1 MTKRMTFTPN
11 EMEQEFITTYKETY
25 GLEKPQEVLR
35 VGLAVLQE
43 DELVRAYDHAARRTR
58 LELNEGR
65 RELEATVEGREP
77 TRDEDSEAFEDDVA
91 TTRTPAPSHLEEDP
105 Q

>member
-11 EMEQEFITTYKETY
+11 DVEQEFITTYKQTY

-43 DELVRAYDHAARRTR
+43 DELVRAYDRAARRTR
-58 LELNEGR
+58 LEPGEGR

-91 TTRTPAPSHLEEDP
+91 RTQTPLPNHPEEDP

>member
-11 EMEQEFITTYKETY
+11 ELEQEFITTYKQTY

-43 DELVRAYDHAARRTR
+43 DELVRAYDRAARRTR
-58 LELNEGR
+58 LEPAEGR
-65 RELEATVEGREP
+65 RELEATLEGREP
-77 TRDEDSEAFEDDVA
+77 TRDEAREAFEDDVT
-91 TTRTPAPSHLEEDP
+91 TTRTPLPSHTEEDP
-105 Q
+105 R

>member
-11 EMEQEFITTYKETY
+11 DVEQEFITTYKQTY
-25 GLEKPQEVLR
+25 GLDKPQEVLR
-35 VGLAVLQE
+35 VGLSVLQE
-43 DELVRAYDHAARRTR
+43 DELIRAYDRAARRTR
-58 LELNEGR
+58 LELDESR

-91 TTRTPAPSHLEEDP
+91 TTQTPVPSHFGEDP

>member
-11 EMEQEFITTYKETY
+11 DVEQEFITTYKQTY

-35 VGLAVLQE
+35 VGLSVLQE
-43 DELVRAYDHAARRTR
+43 DELVRAYDRTARRTQ
-58 LELNEGR
+58 LEPGVQTR
-65 RELEATVEGREP
+65 ALEATLEGREP
-77 TRDEDSEAFEDDVA
+77 TRDEEREAFKDDAA
-91 TTRTPAPSHLEEDP
+91 TTRTPLLSHFEVDP

>member
-11 EMEQEFITTYKETY
+11 EVEQEFITTYKQTY

-43 DELVRAYDHAARRTR
+43 DELVRAYDRAARRTR
-58 LELNEGR
+58 LEPAEGR
-65 RELEATVEGREP
+65 RELEATLEGRGP
-77 TRDEDSEAFEDDVA
+77 TRDAERGAFEDDVA
-91 TTRTPAPSHLEEDP
+91 PTRTPLPSHPEEDP
-105 Q
+105 R

>member
-11 EMEQEFITTYKETY
+11 EVEQEFITTYKQTY

-35 VGLAVLQE
+35 VGLSVLQE
-43 DELVRAYDHAARRTR
+43 DELVRAYDRAARRTQ
-58 LELNEGR
+58 LEPGEGR
-65 RELEATVEGREP
+65 RELEATQEGREP
-77 TRDEDSEAFEDDVA
+77 THEEEREAFEDDVA
-91 TTRTPAPSHLEEDP
+91 TTQTPIPSHPEEDP

>member
-11 EMEQEFITTYKETY
+11 EVEQEFITTYKQTY

-35 VGLAVLQE
+35 VGLSVLQE
-43 DELVRAYDHAARRTR
+43 DELVCAYDRAARRTQ
-58 LELNEGR
+58 LEPDAQKRDLK
-65 RELEATVEGREP
+65 ATIESSEP
-77 TRDEDSEAFEDDVA
+77 TRDEGSEALEDDVA
-91 TTRTPAPSHLEEDP
+91 TTRTPPPSHPGEDP

>member
-11 EMEQEFITTYKETY
+11 DVEQEFITTYKETY

-35 VGLAVLQE
+35 VCLSVLQE
-43 DELVRAYDHAARRTR
+43 DELVRAYDRAARRTQ
-58 LELNEGR
+58 LEPGAQKRDLK
-65 RELEATVEGREP
+65 ATIESSEP
-77 TRDEDSEAFEDDVA
+77 TRGEGSEAFEDDVA
-91 TTRTPAPSHLEEDP
+91 TTRTPVPNHPEEDP

>member
-43 DELVRAYDHAARRTR
+43 DELVRAYDRAARRTR
-58 LELNEGR
+58 LEPDEGR
-65 RELEATVEGREP
+65 RDVEANLAGREP
-77 TRDEDSEAFEDDVA
+77 TRDEEREAFEDDVA
-91 TTRTPAPSHLEEDP
+91 TTPTPLLSHLEEDP

>member
-11 EMEQEFITTYKETY
+11 EVEQEFITTYKQTY

-43 DELVRAYDHAARRTR
+43 DELVRAYDRAARRTQLDPSNQKR
-58 LELNEGR
+58 DM
-65 RELEATVEGREP
+65 EATLAGREP
-77 TRDEDSEAFEDDVA
+77 TRAEEREASEDDVA
-91 TTRTPAPSHLEEDP
+91 TTQTPLPSHVEEDP

>member
-11 EMEQEFITTYKETY
+11 DVEQEFITTYKQTY

-35 VGLAVLQE
+35 VGLSVLQE
-43 DELVRAYDHAARRTR
+43 DELVRAYDRASRRTQ
-58 LELNEGR
+58 LEPSAQKRDLK
-65 RELEATVEGREP
+65 ATIESSEP
-77 TRDEDSEAFEDDVA
+77 TRNEEREAFEDDVA
-91 TTRTPAPSHLEEDP
+91 TTRTPSPNHPEENP

>member
-11 EMEQEFITTYKETY
+11 DVEQEFITTYKQTY

-35 VGLAVLQE
+35 VGLSVLQE

-58 LELNEGR
+58 LELDEGR

-77 TRDEDSEAFEDDVA
+77 TRDEGREAFEDDIA
-91 TTRTPAPSHLEEDP
+91 TTQTPLPSHLEKDP

>member
-11 EMEQEFITTYKETY
+11 EVEQEFITTYKQTY

-35 VGLAVLQE
+35 VGLSVLQE
-43 DELVRAYDHAARRTR
+43 DELVRAYDRAARRTQ
-58 LELNEGR
+58 LEPDEGR
-65 RELEATVEGREP
+65 RDLEATIESSEP
-77 TRDEDSEAFEDDVA
+77 TRDKEREAFEDDVA
-91 TTRTPAPSHLEEDP
+91 TTRTPLPSHFEEDP

>member
-11 EMEQEFITTYKETY
+11 DVEQEFITTYKQTY

-35 VGLAVLQE
+35 VGLSVLQE
-43 DELVRAYDHAARRTR
+43 DELVRAYDRAARRTR
-58 LELNEGR
+58 LEPGAQTRALG
-65 RELEATVEGREP
+65 ATLEGREP
-77 TRDEDSEAFEDDVA
+77 TRGEEREAFEDDVA
-91 TTRTPAPSHLEEDP
+91 TTQTPLPSHLEEDP